1 MLEPSK
7 TVSPAFIASQRTK
20 WRTIYVRV
28 EPAQGKPQTFYR
40 WVDAN
45 GRLHVVSSLESVPLA
60 ERGKVAAVTLHAD
73 ESTLPSTVASAAGW
87 RPDWISFAVGFGV
100 ALLLAALF
108 KLLPNGLRFVT
119 RIALVAGVGVL
130 LTGLYLSVLR
140 SSTGAASGS
149 VLTSPSAL
157 MEDARGAV
165 EQMNLRQKQ
174 QEEELRNIQKA
185 Q

>member
-1 MLEPSK
+1 MK
-7 TVSPAFIASQRTK
+7 
-20 WRTIYVRV
+20 TIYGRV
-28 EPAQGKPQTFYR
+28 EPAQGKQQTFYR

-45 GRLHVVSSLESVPLA
+45 GRLHVVSSLDSVPLA

-73 ESTLPSTVASAAGW
+73 DSTLPSSVASAARW
-87 RPDWISFAVGFGV
+87 RPDWLSFAAGFGV

-108 KLLPNGLRFVT
+108 KLLPNSMRFVS
-119 RIALVAGVGVL
+119 RMALVAGVGVL
-130 LTGLYLSVLR
+130 LTGLYLSLTR
-140 SSTGAASGS
+140 RASGVQDVG

-157 MEDARGAV
+157 IQDARGAV

-174 QEEELRNIQKA
+174 QEEELRAIQKA